1 VHNEAERRV
10 LGRRGPQTAKDLRTA
25 AQGRWQDVQDRTQ
38 LRALGDE
45 ALEDAWRDAALL
57 WAEETGARALH
68 DLGWEEVQAARE
80 QGAGALAVAVQAYDA
95 AHQASRARQQTRA
108 WEGMV
113 DDLQALRQRLNNQW
127 C

>member
-1 VHNEAERRV
+1 MHNEAERRV
-10 LGRRGPQTAKDLRTA
+10 LGRRGHQAAKDLRPA

-38 LRALGDE
+38 LRVLGDE

-68 DLGWEEVQAARE
+68 DLGWEEVQA
-80 QGAGALAVAVQAYDA
+80 V
-95 AHQASRARQQTRA
+95 HQASLARQQTRA